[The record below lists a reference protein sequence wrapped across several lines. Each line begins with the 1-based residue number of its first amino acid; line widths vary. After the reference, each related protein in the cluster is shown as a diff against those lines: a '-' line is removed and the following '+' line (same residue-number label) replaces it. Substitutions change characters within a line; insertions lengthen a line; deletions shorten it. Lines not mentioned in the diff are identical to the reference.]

1 MALPDGFLAELRA
14 RTSLQGLVGR
24 RVKLTKSGR
33 NWKGCCPFHNEK
45 TPSFYVYEDAY
56 HCFGCGVH
64 GDAISYVM
72 QTSGASFP
80 EAVQTLA
87 SEAGMEVPKPTP
99 AAAAAERERMELS
112 DVLAAA
118 AEFFRKL
125 LFAPEGA
132 GGLTYLRNRGLTD
145 DTIARFGL
153 GWSGDGRGALTAELA
168 RHDVKPDMLIEAGL
182 MREAEDGRPAREQFY
197 NRVMFPIRDRRGQ
210 VVSFGGRILGDG
222 QPKYVNGPE
231 TPVFSK
237 RRMLYGLD
245 FARAAAR
252 AGQPVI
258 VVEGYMDVIAL
269 HQAGFGGAVAPLGT
283 ALTAEQLDEL
293 WRLSPSPVLCFDG
306 DAAGARA
313 AMRTAELALPLISA
327 ERSLNFVRLDGGDDP
342 DSLVRQHGPARF
354 QAVLASARPFSVA
367 LFDMLDE
374 GVGTTAEAKAAFRK
388 RLMATTDLITDKA
401 LAGEIRGAF
410 FDQIRRLRD
419 AAFSRG
425 RIGGKFTAAVK
436 FARQP
441 PDTSASIA
449 RQAGMLVMIL
459 LHNPGLLPSV
469 DEAFASVALP
479 EPMARLQ
486 MAVLD
491 WFHAAEVLDTE
502 ALMSHL
508 HHLQL
513 SGEVEYVR
521 ALVATDL
528 PPWVSRDAMP
538 KDAAELW
545 WESFKLLNRPILKE
559 QQLAAG
565 QRFARDQDTDS
576 ERQFGRMTAIMRA
589 VDSGEDSLD
598 P

>member
-24 RVKLTKSGR
+24 RVKLSKSGR

-72 QTSGASFP
+72 HILGASFP

-99 AAAAAERERMELS
+99 AAAAAERARMDLGE
-112 DVLAAA
+112 VLTAAA
-118 AEFFRKL
+118 AFYQTL
-125 LFAPEGA
+125 LPASP
-132 GGLTYLRNRGLTD
+132 GLAYLRNRGLSD
-145 DTIARFGL
+145 DTIARFDL
-153 GWSGDGRGALTAELA
+153 GWSGDGRGGLIAELA
-168 RHDVKPDMLIEAGL
+168 RHDVKLDMLIEAGL
-182 MREAEDGRPAREQFY
+182 VREAEDGRPAREQFY

-252 AGQPVI
+252 AGQPVV

-293 WRLSPSPVLCFDG
+293 WRLSPNPVLCFDG

-313 AMRTAELALPLISA
+313 AMRVGELALPLISA

-342 DSLVRQHGPARF
+342 DSLVRQHGAPRF
-354 QAVLASARPFSVA
+354 RAVLASARPFSVA
-367 LFDMLDE
+367 LFDMLHE
-374 GVGTTAEAKAAFRK
+374 GVGATAEARAAFRK

-410 FDQIRRLRD
+410 FEQIRRLRD
-419 AAFSRG
+419 AEFSRG
-425 RIGGKFTAAVK
+425 RPGSKFTPAVK

-441 PDTSASIA
+441 PSTSAAIA
-449 RQAGMLVMIL
+449 RQAGMLVMIV
-459 LHNPGLLPSV
+459 LHNPGLLTSV

-486 MAVLD
+486 MVVLD
-491 WFHAAEVLDTE
+491 WFHAAEVLDTG

-508 HHLQL
+508 HDLQL
-513 SGEVEYVR
+513 SGEVDYVR

-528 PPWVSRDAMP
+528 PPWVSHDAMP
-538 KDAAELW
+538 KDAADLW
-545 WESFKLLNRPILKE
+545 WESFKFLNRPILKE

-576 ERQFGRMTAIMRA
+576 ERQFRSMTAIMRA

>member
-24 RVKLTKSGR
+24 RVKLSKSGR

-87 SEAGMEVPKPTP
+87 SEAGMDVPKPTP
-99 AAAAAERERMELS
+99 AAAAAERARMDLGE
-112 DVLAAA
+112 VLTEA
-118 AEFFRKL
+118 AEVYRKL
-125 LFAPEGA
+125 LFTPEGA
-132 GGLTYLRNRGLTD
+132 AGLAYLRNRGLTD
-145 DTIARFGL
+145 ETIIRFNL

-168 RHDVKPDMLIEAGL
+168 RHDVKLDMLIEAGL
-182 MREAEDGRPAREQFY
+182 VRAPEDGRPAREQFY

-252 AGQPVI
+252 AGQPVV
-258 VVEGYMDVIAL
+258 VVEGYTDVIAL

-283 ALTAEQLDEL
+283 ALTTEQLDEL

-313 AMRTAELALPLISA
+313 AMRVAELALPLISA
-327 ERSLNFVRLDGGDDP
+327 ERSLNFVRLEGGDDP
-342 DSLVRQHGPARF
+342 DSLVRQHGSARF
-354 QAVLASARPFSVA
+354 QAVLDSARPFSVA
-367 LFDMLDE
+367 LFDMLHE

-401 LAGEIRGAF
+401 LAGEIRSTF
-410 FDQIRRLRD
+410 FDQLRRLRD
-419 AAFSRG
+419 AEFNRG
-425 RIGGKFTAAVK
+425 RAGRKFTPAVK

-441 PDTSASIA
+441 PSAAASTA
-449 RQAGMLVMIL
+449 RQAGILVMIL
-459 LHNPGLLPSV
+459 LHNPGLLSSM

-479 EPMARLQ
+479 QPMARLQ

-538 KDAAELW
+538 KDAADLW
-545 WESFKLLNRPILKE
+545 WEQFKLLNRPVL
-559 QQLAAG
+559 
-565 QRFARDQDTDS
+565 RDQQAEADRRYEIDQDRDS
-576 ERQFGRMTAIMRA
+576 ERQLRAITAALRVA
-589 VDSGEDSLD
+589 ETGDDSLD

>member
-306 DAAGARA
+306 DAAGARGHA
-313 AMRTAELALPLISA
+313 DRRTGI
-327 ERSLNFVRLDGGDDP
+327 
-342 DSLVRQHGPARF
+342 
-354 QAVLASARPFSVA
+354 
-367 LFDMLDE
+367 
-374 GVGTTAEAKAAFRK
+374 
-388 RLMATTDLITDKA
+388 
-401 LAGEIRGAF
+401 
-410 FDQIRRLRD
+410 
-419 AAFSRG
+419 
-425 RIGGKFTAAVK
+425 
-436 FARQP
+436 
-441 PDTSASIA
+441 
-449 RQAGMLVMIL
+449 
-459 LHNPGLLPSV
+459 
-469 DEAFASVALP
+469 
-479 EPMARLQ
+479 
-486 MAVLD
+486 
-491 WFHAAEVLDTE
+491 
-502 ALMSHL
+502 
-508 HHLQL
+508 
-513 SGEVEYVR
+513 
-521 ALVATDL
+521 ATDFRRAQ
-528 PPWVSRDAMP
+528 P
-538 KDAAELW
+538 
-545 WESFKLLNRPILKE
+545 
-559 QQLAAG
+559 
-565 QRFARDQDTDS
+565 
-576 ERQFGRMTAIMRA
+576 QFCPA
-589 VDSGEDSLD
+589 
-598 P
+598 

>member
-24 RVKLTKSGR
+24 RVKLSKSGR

-99 AAAAAERERMELS
+99 AAAAAERARMDLGE
-112 DVLAAA
+112 VLTAAA
-118 AEFFRKL
+118 AFYQTL
-125 LFAPEGA
+125 LPASP
-132 GGLTYLRNRGLTD
+132 GLAYLRNRGLSD

-153 GWSGDGRGALTAELA
+153 GWSGDGRGGLIAELA
-168 RHDVKPDMLIEAGL
+168 RHDVKLDMLIEAGL
-182 MREAEDGRPAREQFY
+182 VREAEDGRPAREQFY

-252 AGQPVI
+252 AGQQVV

-293 WRLSPSPVLCFDG
+293 WRLSPSPILCFDG

-313 AMRTAELALPLISA
+313 AMRVAELALPLISA

-342 DSLVRQHGPARF
+342 DSLVRQHGAPRF
-354 QAVLASARPFSVA
+354 RAVLASARPFSVA
-367 LFDMLDE
+367 LFDMLHE
-374 GVGTTAEAKAAFRK
+374 GVGATAEAKASFRK

-410 FDQIRRLRD
+410 FEQIRRLRD
-419 AAFSRG
+419 AEFSRG
-425 RIGGKFTAAVK
+425 RPGGKFAPAVK

-441 PDTSASIA
+441 PSTSASTA

-459 LHNPGLLPSV
+459 LHNPGLLTSV

-486 MAVLD
+486 MVVLD
-491 WFHAAEVLDTE
+491 WFHAAEVLDTGP
-502 ALMSHL
+502 LMSHL
-508 HHLQL
+508 HDLQL
-513 SGEVEYVR
+513 SGEVDYVR

-528 PPWVSRDAMP
+528 PPWVSHDAMP
-538 KDAAELW
+538 KDAADLW
-545 WESFKLLNRPILKE
+545 WESFKFLNRPILKE

-576 ERQFGRMTAIMRA
+576 ERQFRSMTAIMRA